1 MPTLKELVAQKEA
14 IEAQIAETIKAEK
27 TSAIH
32 QVKALVAEFGLTADE
47 IFTSEKK
54 ARKGAHATV
63 AAKYRDPETGE
74 TWSGRGRAPNWI
86 AGKDRHAFAI

>member
-27 TSAIH
+27 KNAIS

-47 IFTSEKK
+47 IFTSERK
-54 ARKGAHATV
+54 ARKGANAAV
-63 AAKYRDPETGE
+63 AAKYRDPATGE
-74 TWSGRGRAPNWI
+74 TWSGRGRAPHWI
-86 AGKDRHAFAI
+86 AGKDRDAFMI